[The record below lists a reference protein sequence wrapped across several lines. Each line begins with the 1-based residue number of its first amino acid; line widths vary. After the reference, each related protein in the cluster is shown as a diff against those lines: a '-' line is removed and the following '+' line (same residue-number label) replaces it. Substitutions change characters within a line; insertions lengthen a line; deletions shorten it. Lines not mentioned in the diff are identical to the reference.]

1 MRSNGPHLQ
10 VLVVERRVV
19 GLGHVEATCYVEVAF
34 KVWTRHGGG
43 EHVWIHQN
51 VVEAVVEGIVVV

>member
-1 MRSNGPHLQ
+1 
-10 VLVVERRVV
+10 LVVERRVV

-43 EHVWIHQN
+43 ERVWTRQS
-51 VVEAVVEGIVVV
+51 VAEAVVVKIVVVVVV